1 MFRQA
6 KVLGGNSL
14 KEERVKQK
22 LMTSNS
28 RDRKRE
34 TEKERETQRDRQR
47 DRESLPESGSRVS
60 ICYRT
65 RAKALAC
72 IDLIKFQLISFDI
85 SSGR

>member
-34 TEKERETQRDRQR
+34 TEKERERHRET
-47 DRESLPESGSRVS
+47 DRETERVFQKAEAESAYVIGQGL
-60 ICYRT
+60 
-65 RAKALAC
+65 KL
-72 IDLIKFQLISFDI
+72 
-85 SSGR
+85 